1 MVFPEDSEREG
12 TEEGAAEDGG
22 RMSRRNRSGRKGQRA
37 GRSQWGCRSGV
48 LHELKRDVHGV
59 PLSSTCGTPRR
70 VLRTD
75 NFLAVIGFQMR
86 GGEEDCP
93 CNPYNAA

>member
-22 RMSRRNRSGRKGQRA
+22 RMSRRNRSGRKGQHA

-48 LHELKRDVHGV
+48 VNEQKRDVHGV
-59 PLSSTCGTPRR
+59 PLSRGGTPRR
-70 VLRTD
+70 GLR
-75 NFLAVIGFQMR
+75 NSQLSCSYWLSNV
-86 GGEEDCP
+86 
-93 CNPYNAA
+93 